1 MAILKLAGGAA
12 LPAFRL
18 DKLSAAL
25 SPLGLSVRAT
35 RFWHF
40 VEVER
45 EPTGP
50 EATTLGRLLTYGPD
64 LPPPLAAE

>member
-18 DKLSAAL
+18 DKLNAAL
-25 SPLGLSVRAT
+25 APLRLSVRAT

-50 EATTLGRLLTYGPD
+50 R
-64 LPPPLAAE
+64 PPLSGAS